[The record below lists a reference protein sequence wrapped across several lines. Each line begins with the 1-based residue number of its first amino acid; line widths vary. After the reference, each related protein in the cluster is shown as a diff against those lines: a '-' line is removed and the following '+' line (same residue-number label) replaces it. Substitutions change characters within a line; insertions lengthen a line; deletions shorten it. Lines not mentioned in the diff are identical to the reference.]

1 MGGGGGWCRDDC
13 RDRSTSS
20 TVSIVGFL
28 LASGRAASMRGGLLC
43 GGQGVPAEDYCLKW
57 DRERGIFSGT
67 PVTRN
72 IEITGLSCWDL
83 GDRGVLFMGYNKA
96 DNSTTDLVADDGSSS
111 SSSFTMKHKIM

>member
-1 MGGGGGWCRDDC
+1 MC
-13 RDRSTSS
+13 
-20 TVSIVGFL
+20 
-28 LASGRAASMRGGLLC
+28 GGLLC

-83 GDRGVLFMGYNKA
+83 GNRGVLFMGYNKA

>member
-1 MGGGGGWCRDDC
+1 MRLKREGVKL
-13 RDRSTSS
+13 TFQL
-20 TVSIVGFL
+20 IIFL
-28 LASGRAASMRGGLLC
+28 DIWNNIC

-83 GDRGVLFMGYNKA
+83 GNRGVLFMGYNKA